1 MTTSRVF
8 AAVRTERLAALV
20 LGACA
25 LALSACAS
33 APLPPASARV
43 VIFGEQHDQVDQQRQ
58 VARTVQALAAEGRL
72 LAVVLEMADRGN
84 STASLP
90 SQASEAEV
98 RRALAWE
105 DRGWPWVQYGP
116 VVMAAVQAGVP
127 VWGGNLPAARLRPT
141 MGDAA
146 LDGVV
151 PPPVSER
158 LLAAI
163 REGHCGALPDA
174 MTPGMLRVQV
184 ARDRAM
190 AATVTER
197 LQSAGRPGQVLLLT
211 GAQHASRDRGVPWH
225 LTQDGTLA
233 PETVHVVL
241 FDSAASGLVADE
253 RRRAE
258 LTEGPDPCEELRRSR
273 PQPPARDK
281 AL

>member
-1 MTTSRVF
+1 
-8 AAVRTERLAALV
+8 VRTERLAALV

>member
-8 AAVRTERLAALV
+8 AAVRIERLAALV
-20 LGACA
+20 LGASA

-58 VARTVQALAAEGRL
+58 VARTVQAMAAEGRL
-72 LAVVLEMADRGN
+72 LAVVLEMADRGS
-84 STASLP
+84 STSSLP
-90 SQASEAEV
+90 AAADEAEV
-98 RRALAWE
+98 RRALAWQ
-105 DRGWPWVQYGP
+105 DRGWPWAQYGP
-116 VVMAAVQAGVP
+116 VVMAAVRAGVP
-127 VWGGNLPAARLRPT
+127 VWGGNLPAASLKPT
-141 MGDAA
+141 MADAT

-151 PPPVSER
+151 PAPVAER

-163 REGHCGALPDA
+163 REGHCGVLPET

-190 AATVTER
+190 ASTITER
-197 LQSAGRPGQVLLLT
+197 LQSAGRAGQVLLLT

-225 LTQDGTLA
+225 LTQGGALA
-233 PETVHVVL
+233 PEAVHVVL
-241 FDSAASGLVADE
+241 FDSAPASLVGDE
-253 RRRAE
+253 RRRADR
-258 LTEGPDPCEELRRSR
+258 TEGPDPCEELRRTR

>member
-1 MTTSRVF
+1 MTTSQVF

-72 LAVVLEMADRGN
+72 LAVVLEMADQGH

-90 SQASEAEV
+90 AQADEAEV
-98 RRALAWE
+98 RRALGWE

-116 VVMAAVQAGVP
+116 VVMAAVRAGVL

-151 PPPVSER
+151 PPAVSER

-163 REGHCGALPDA
+163 REGHCGALPEA

-190 AATVTER
+190 AATITER
-197 LQSAGRPGQVLLLT
+197 LRSASRPGQVLLLT

-225 LTQDGTLA
+225 LTEGGTLA
-233 PETVHVVL
+233 PAAVHVVL
-241 FDSAASGLVADE
+241 FDSTPDSLVADE

-258 LTEGPDPCEELRRSR
+258 RTEGPDPCLELRRTR